1 MQSWVFLPQAG
12 LVVLVGGDLGDTESI
27 YGAHTEYRIRGYST
41 EIAPDSISIEA
52 FFFSGTLSYPLPK
65 D

>member
-1 MQSWVFLPQAG
+1 M
-12 LVVLVGGDLGDTESI
+12 LVGGDLGDTESI